1 MILIKLF
8 LFLFLLLPMFAQDK
22 ETNISTSN
30 EVIRLVPPTAQ
41 NSAGFLKLTNSSAT
55 DIKLLKAEST
65 ISTTVELHDV
75 VMESGKMTMRPIT
88 EITIPAKGS
97 VELKPGSLHIMFIGL
112 KSPLKAGDSSE
123 IKLTFDSKK
132 SITFKAFVKEIP
144 GMMKK
149 MAE

>member
-41 NSAGFLKLTNSSAT
+41 NSAGFLKLTNSSTT

-75 VMESGKMTMRPIT
+75 VMESGKMTMRPIS
-88 EITIPAKGS
+88 EIIIPAKGS

>member
-41 NSAGFLKLTNSSAT
+41 NSAGFLKLTNSSTT

-65 ISTTVELHDV
+65 SSTTVEVHDV
-75 VMESGKMTMRPIT
+75 VM
-88 EITIPAKGS
+88 
-97 VELKPGSLHIMFIGL
+97 
-112 KSPLKAGDSSE
+112 
-123 IKLTFDSKK
+123 
-132 SITFKAFVKEIP
+132 
-144 GMMKK
+144 
-149 MAE
+149 